1 MIDEK
6 ENLTPVEEDE
16 DFIELVDQEGR
27 HLKFFHVGSTEYMSK
42 WYAFFMPAEEIEGLE
57 EDEVVIYEVA
67 EENGAEILLPVDE
80 TSGVLEAV
88 YEKFCKEMEEEADAL
103 EAEELEG
110 GCSCGCDH
118 DHEHHHH
125 HEDGKCCCGGKN
137 HDEKGECHHGEGHH
151 HHEDGKCC
159 CGHEH
164 GEGHKKG
171 GCKRKNH

>member
-6 ENLTPVEEDE
+6 ENLIPVEEDE

-42 WYAFFMPAEEIEGLE
+42 WYAFFMPAEEIEGLA

-110 GCSCGCDH
+110 GCCCGH
-118 DHEHHHH
+118 DHSEGHHH

-159 CGHEH
+159 CGHDH
-164 GEGHKKG
+164 GEDHKKG
-171 GCKRKNH
+171 DCKRKNH

>member
-1 MIDEK
+1 MINEK
-6 ENLTPVEEDE
+6 ENVTPVEEDE

-27 HLKFFHVGSTEYMSK
+27 HLKFFHVGSTKYMSK
-42 WYAFFMPAEEIEGLE
+42 WYAFFMPAEEIEGLA

-80 TSGVLEAV
+80 NSGVLEAV

-110 GCSCGCDH
+110 GCCCGHHH
-118 DHEHHHH
+118 DEEHHHEDGECCCGGHNHDENGECCHGEGHH
-125 HEDGKCCCGGKN
+125 HEDGKCC
-137 HDEKGECHHGEGHH
+137 
-151 HHEDGKCC
+151 
-159 CGHEH
+159 H

-171 GCKRKNH
+171 DCKRKNH